1 MQGYVPSGISGSRSD
16 QHSYRGVGD
25 RQLVVLGVINTHIEV
40 YPGYRRYVAVVLGVI
55 IPPNTRLRVAPFVVL
70 GVIIPPVRGIVVR
83 MDWRYHLIGA
93 MTLRNRT
100 SGDQRTSIQ
109 YRCSS

>member
-40 YPGYRRYVAVVLGVI
+40 SPGYRRYVA
-55 IPPNTRLRVAPFVVL
+55 VVL